1 VRKLTGYAGLVVGVV
16 GVVMSLYHVYARL
29 TPYAPDSLALRIIAL
44 AFCLTLSFLLFP
56 RKSTTPLDE
65 ESTRLPSEGGFAPL
79 PNLPPGR
86 VAPAEPALEPR
97 TDAALIP
104 WSDLALAGL
113 SIAGLSYLFV
123 YYDYVTTRFP
133 TAHPLTTIDIVV
145 ATVVVALVLEATR
158 RTLGMALP
166 ILALCFIAYG
176 LLGPWLPGP
185 LRHKGLTYEILIDQT
200 FFTSEG
206 LFGIPLGVAASY
218 VILFIIFGA
227 FLEKSGAGQFFMN
240 LANAVAG
247 GQRGG
252 PGKVSVVSS
261 SLFGTISGS
270 AVANVMVDG
279 WLTIPMMKR
288 TGFKP
293 EAAAAIE
300 AVASTGGQ
308 IMPPVMGA
316 ASFVMAE
323 FLGIPYSHVMIAAA
337 IPAIFYYGA
346 LFAAIHFNA
355 SRTGLRGLPRE
366 ELPSLPKVLRA
377 QGHLLA
383 PVVVIFLLLLEG
395 FTATY
400 AAIVSTV
407 VVIYAWLL
415 GFWVWLLILGGAV
428 FWEVDAP
435 PWLWALLAVG
445 GVMAV
450 LLRPGG
456 ARRLGVFLVR
466 EAPAALRAGAQQTV
480 PVAMA
485 TAAAGIMIGIIL
497 QTGLAIRFT
506 SFLVDFAAGNL
517 MVALVITMIAAIILG
532 TALPTTPAYIMLAA
546 LLIPALIKLGVPPL
560 AAHMFGFYFGCLS
573 AVTPPECLAV
583 YAAASISRC
592 SVWGAGLQAVK
603 FAAAGFVVPYFFIY
617 YPALLFQGTWGEI
630 AQALVSGTV
639 GVIALAA
646 GLEGYFLRTATWLE
660 RGLFV
665 IAALLLID
673 PGLVSDLIGLAL
685 LAAGLALQKLRRPDA
700 AVVPAGAP

>member
-1 VRKLTGYAGLVVGVV
+1 VRKLTGYAAVVLGVV
-16 GVVMSLYHVYARL
+16 AIVMSLYHVYARL
-29 TPYAPDSLALRIIAL
+29 TPAAPDTLVLRIIVL

-56 RKSTTPLDE
+56 FRSSTPLDE
-65 ESTRLPSEGGFAPL
+65 ESTRIDAGAAAP
-79 PNLPPGR
+79 
-86 VAPAEPALEPR
+86 
-97 TDAALIP
+97 TSIP
-104 WSDLALAGL
+104 WIDLLLAAV
-113 SIAGLSYLFV
+113 SVAGCAYLLI
-123 YYDYVTTRFP
+123 YYTYVTERFP
-133 TAHPLTTIDIVV
+133 TAHPLSVMDLVV

-166 ILALCFIAYG
+166 LLALGFMAYG
-176 LLGPWLPGP
+176 MLGPWLPGP
-185 LRHKGLTYEILIDQT
+185 LRHKGLTYEIMMDQT

-227 FLEKSGAGQFFMN
+227 FLEKSGAGQFFMH

-288 TGFKP
+288 TGFKA

-300 AVASTGGQ
+300 ATASTGGQ

-323 FLGIPYSHVMIAAA
+323 FLGIPYSQVMIAAA

-355 SRTGLRGLPRE
+355 SRAGLRGLPKH
-366 ELPSLPKVLRA
+366 ELPRLLTVLA
-377 QGHLLA
+377 SSGHLLA
-383 PVVVIFLLLLEG
+383 PVVTIFLLLLDG
-395 FTATY
+395 YTATY
-400 AAIVSTV
+400 AALIATAV
-407 VVIYAWLL
+407 VVYAWLL
-415 GFWVWLLILGGAV
+415 GRWVWLALVIGVAMWVGDVSAWWAWSALATAAIAGAITRPDGPARMRQLIVKDG
-428 FWEVDAP
+428 
-435 PWLWALLAVG
+435 
-445 GVMAV
+445 
-450 LLRPGG
+450 
-456 ARRLGVFLVR
+456 
-466 EAPAALRAGAQQTV
+466 PAALRDGAVQTV

-485 TAAAGIMIGIIL
+485 TASAGIMIGIIL

-506 SFLVDFAAGNL
+506 SFLVDFAGGQL
-517 MVALVITMIAAIILG
+517 FIALVITMIAAVILG

-546 LLIPALIKLGVPPL
+546 LLIPALIKLNVPPL
-560 AAHMFGFYFGCLS
+560 AAHMFAFYFGCLS

-583 YAAASISRC
+583 YAAASIARC
-592 SVWGAGLQAVK
+592 SVWAAGWQAVK
-603 FAAAGFVVPYFFIY
+603 FAAAGFVVPFFFVY
-617 YPALLFQGTWGEI
+617 YPALLFQGSWTDITLAFATGS
-630 AQALVSGTV
+630 L

-646 GLEGYFLRTATWLE
+646 GLEGYWLRSATWLE
-660 RGLFV
+660 RVLLL
-665 IAALLLID
+665 AAAFLLID
-673 PGLVSDLIGLAL
+673 PGVITDLTGLAL
-685 LAAGLALQKLRRPDA
+685 LAIALLMQKLRRAD
-700 AVVPAGAP
+700 AVVPVRTAS